1 LLPVL
6 VMDRS
11 KSCAAIDVNDSM
23 RDVNA
28 VTTESAADPA
38 LPVPA
43 KLVLLPSLDSPPP
56 PGLPPPLA
64 LLALLLA
71 LDKGG
76 RFCHSFGGRGGWGVE
91 EPAGENESGGET
103 GRGCAFF
110 QRPRTTEGRKWDKG
124 AAVLTRLPLPGFS
137 CFCRAL
143 INCRRS
149 YLRCQI
155 SKGRTRG
162 CEGAAGVSA
171 CR

>member
-56 PGLPPPLA
+56 GLPPPLA

-76 RFCHSFGGRGGWGVE
+76 RFCPIFGGRGGVK
-91 EPAGENESGGET
+91 EPAGEKEKESGG
-103 GRGCAFF
+103 GRSWAHFPKAPHNGDKEEG
-110 QRPRTTEGRKWDKG
+110 QGGGRT
-124 AAVLTRLPLPGFS
+124 LPPLPGFS

-143 INCRRS
+143 IICSRS
-149 YLRCQI
+149 YLRCHVR
-155 SKGRTRG
+155 KGTTRG
-162 CEGAAGVSA
+162 ARGRRG
-171 CR
+171 